1 MNTEKYVVHGGV
13 KPHHAQVGLVQ
24 DGHALDGW
32 QGRGG
37 VLVRAMSTV
46 DIAVRHPQVG
56 GAPGG
61 PATAGGSFLR
71 PNYVNCPNFPVR
83 LGQSQSVIQGEGDM
97 EPLPMVRDDEDDVSL
112 LLKYKGPSVD
122 DGRMDVYEAA
132 GNMVAFS
139 NFMVAAAHEVYGRD
153 VKVTAEVSGFK
164 QGSFE
169 TDLLF
174 HIAGATAT
182 LLTIAPDLHGLLV
195 ATKESLGLYRF
206 LKGQKPADVKH
217 VNEKQVRVTNRDG
230 QVTIVQ
236 AESVNITLSPAAG
249 EAVERFVGH
258 ALNIPGVES
267 VEVKT
272 EKEDVQKITKDEAN
286 YYRQID
292 LADAVN
298 EVTVNMALQIVQ
310 LGFRD
315 NLKWKFYDGADT
327 FTADIQDK
335 EFLQR
340 VDNGEPF
347 RKGDT
352 LRALVRIVQSR
363 RPNGTL
369 KTERSVMQV
378 IGHDPAPKQVRLIPG
393 S

>member
-1 MNTEKYVVHGGV
+1 
-13 KPHHAQVGLVQ
+13 
-24 DGHALDGW
+24 
-32 QGRGG
+32 
-37 VLVRAMSTV
+37 
-46 DIAVRHPQVG
+46 
-56 GAPGG
+56 
-61 PATAGGSFLR
+61 
-71 PNYVNCPNFPVR
+71 
-83 LGQSQSVIQGEGDM
+83 M
-97 EPLPMVRDDEDDVSL
+97 EALPMAKDDEDDVSL

-122 DGRMDVYEAA
+122 DGRMDVYEVA

-139 NFMVAAAHEVYGRD
+139 NFVVAAAHEVYGREI
-153 VKVTAEVSGFK
+153 KVTAEVSGFK

-174 HIAGATAT
+174 HVAGAAAT
-182 LLTIAPDLHGLLV
+182 LLTAAPDLHGLMV

-206 LKGQKPADVKH
+206 LKGQKPAGVKH
-217 VNEKQVRVTNRDG
+217 VNEKQVKVTNRDG

-272 EKEDVQKITKDEAN
+272 EKEEVQKITKDEAS

-298 EVTVNMALQIVQ
+298 EVAVNMALQIVQ

-315 NLKWKFYDGADT
+315 NLKWKFFDGADT

-335 EFLQR
+335 DFLQR

-378 IGHDPAPKQVRLIPG
+378 IGHDPAPKQRTLIPD